1 MATVTV
7 TTEIPPRDKMEDNS
21 ALYESTSAH
30 IIEETEYVKKIRTTL
45 EKIRTQMFKDEVRP
59 NSTNHSL
66 DTKPPQTIEGQQ
78 INHASKHQP
87 SGPVGILPE

>member
-1 MATVTV
+1 MTTVTV

-45 EKIRTQMFKDEVRP
+45 QKIRTQMFKDEIRHD
-59 NSTNHSL
+59 STNHKL
-66 DTKPPQTIEGQQ
+66 DAKFGFAYEKDKRKRPTALRNEQRE
-78 INHASKHQP
+78 
-87 SGPVGILPE
+87 